1 MGEGGEKNMNRIFD
15 ITLKDLMQIL
25 RNRMTFLFLL
35 IMPIAFTLLFGLAF
49 GGSGQPTDARLP
61 VGFLDRDGSAISA
74 DLNTFL
80 TSSTVIRLDATA
92 GRSESD
98 LAGLVGSGKLAA
110 AIVVPA
116 GYSQSVRNGTPIK
129 LGFYADPSQTSTN
142 TVESELLV
150 ASNRL
155 ASAVRTASVAAKITG
170 DPASFDAALAQA
182 LAAWQNP
189 PIRVSVT
196 SGVSA
201 KPQNQN
207 VMSLAHSSPGMMIQF
222 AIAGLLTAATV
233 IVNER
238 KTRSLQRLLTTAT
251 SRFQILMGHYLAI
264 FSMIFIQFVL
274 LILFGQIMHVDYLR
288 VPLATLLVAVV
299 TAICIAALGL
309 LIGVLA
315 KSEEQAIVF
324 SLIPMFVLSGLGGAW
339 VPLEYTGTAFQSIGH
354 ISPVAWAMDGFKN
367 ISARG
372 LGFNSVL
379 LPAAALLGYAILFFV
394 LAAWRFQR
402 VSE

>member
-1 MGEGGEKNMNRIFD
+1 MNRIFD
-15 ITLKDLMQIL
+15 ITLKDLTQIL

-49 GGSGQPTDARLP
+49 GGSSNQSSDARLP
-61 VGFLDRDGSAISA
+61 VGLLNQDNSAISMQ
-74 DLNTFL
+74 LQTLL
-80 TSSTVIRLDATA
+80 TNSMVIRLDTTS

-98 LAGLVGSGKLAA
+98 LAGLVGSNKLAA
-110 AIVVPA
+110 ALIIPS
-116 GYSQSVRNGTPIK
+116 GYSQSVRSGSPLK
-129 LGFYADPSQTSTN
+129 LGFYADPSQASTT

-155 ASAVRTASVAAKITG
+155 ASAVRTANIAAKVTDNPTIF
-170 DPASFDAALAQA
+170 DPALAQA
-182 LAAWQNP
+182 LATWQNP
-189 PIRVSVT
+189 PIKVSIT
-196 SGVSA
+196 SSVSS

-207 VMSLAHSSPGMMIQF
+207 ILSMAQSSPAMMIQF

-238 KTRSLQRLLTTAT
+238 KTRALQRLLTTST

-264 FSMIFIQFVL
+264 FSLIFVQFL
-274 LILFGQIMHVDYLR
+274 LLMLFGQFLHVNYLR
-288 VPLATLLVAVV
+288 LPLATLLVALI

-339 VPLEYTGTAFQSIGH
+339 VPLEYTGAAFQAIGH

-367 ISARG
+367 ITARG
-372 LGFNSVL
+372 LGFSSVL
-379 LPAAALLGYAILFFV
+379 LPVAAVFGYAIVFFA
-394 LAAWRFQR
+394 LALWRFQR

>member
-1 MGEGGEKNMNRIFD
+1 MNRIFD
-15 ITLKDLMQIL
+15 ITLKDLKQIL

-35 IMPIAFTLLFGLAF
+35 FMPIVFTLLFGLAF
-49 GGSGQPTDARLP
+49 GGSSSQPSDTRLP
-61 VGFLDRDGSAISA
+61 VGWLNQDNAAISA
-74 DLNTFL
+74 QLQTLLAN
-80 TSSTVIRLDATA
+80 STVIRLDTTS

-98 LAGLVGSGKLAA
+98 LAGLVGSNKLAA
-110 AIVVPA
+110 ALVIPS
-116 GYSQSVRNGTPIK
+116 GYSQSVRSGSPLK
-129 LGFYADPSQTSTN
+129 LGFYADPSQASTT

-155 ASAVRTASVAAKITG
+155 ASAVRTASIAATMTKN
-170 DPASFDAALAQA
+170 PATFDSALAQA

-189 PIRVSVT
+189 PIKVSIT
-196 SGVSA
+196 SGISS

-207 VMSLAHSSPGMMIQF
+207 ILSMAQSSPAMMIQF
-222 AIAGLLTAATV
+222 AIAGLLTAASV

-238 KTRSLQRLLTTAT
+238 KTRALQRLLTTST

-264 FSMIFIQFVL
+264 FSLIFVQFL
-274 LILFGQIMHVDYLR
+274 LLMLFGQFLHVDYLR
-288 VPLATLLVAVV
+288 LPLATLLVAFV

-315 KSEEQAIVF
+315 KSEEQAIIF

-339 VPLEYTGTAFQSIGH
+339 VPLEYTGTAFQTIGH
-354 ISPVAWAMDGFKN
+354 VSPVAWAMDGFKN
-367 ISARG
+367 ITARG
-372 LGFNSVL
+372 LGFSSVL
-379 LPAAALLGYAILFFV
+379 LPVAAIFGYAILFFG
-394 LAAWRFQR
+394 LAIWRFQR